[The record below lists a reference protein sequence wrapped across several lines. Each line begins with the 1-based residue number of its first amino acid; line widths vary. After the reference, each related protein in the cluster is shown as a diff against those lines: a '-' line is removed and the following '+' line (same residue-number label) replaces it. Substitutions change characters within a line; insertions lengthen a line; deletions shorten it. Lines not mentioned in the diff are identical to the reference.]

1 MVEINSSG
9 IAGLREWWKLIEIC
23 DFSHVGFF
31 ATYLSSK
38 RFYSS
43 ALNYSGKNGEAKII
57 SN

>member
-9 IAGLREWWKLIEIC
+9 IAGEWWKLIEIC
-23 DFSHVGFF
+23 DFSHVGVF

>member
-1 MVEINSSG
+1 MVEINSSE

-23 DFSHVGFF
+23 GFCHVGVF
-31 ATYLSSK
+31 ATYLFLQ

-43 ALNYSGKNGEAKII
+43 ALKYSGKNSKAKII